1 MSHGCSVLAATRLS
15 NPERGCMMMYVE
27 PSPNT
32 RQDEQDEL
40 RWDDEGGSVK
50 DDED

>member
-1 MSHGCSVLAATRLS
+1 MMS
-15 NPERGCMMMYVE
+15 VE
-27 PSPNT
+27 PSHST

-50 DDED
+50 DDEE